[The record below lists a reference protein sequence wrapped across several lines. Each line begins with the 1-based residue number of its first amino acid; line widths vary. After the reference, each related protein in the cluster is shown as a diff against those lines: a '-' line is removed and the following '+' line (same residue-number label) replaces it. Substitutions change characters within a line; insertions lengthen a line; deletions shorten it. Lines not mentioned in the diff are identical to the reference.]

1 MSTVAPGI
9 PEYLTTAEVAGL
21 YGVTARQVGIWAR
34 AGKITGS
41 HTPGGEHRGGPCRF
55 PSAQFAEIIR
65 AAGGIPQRRRRS

>member
-1 MSTVAPGI
+1 MSAVAPGI

-41 HTPGGEHRGGPCRF
+41 HTPGGRAWRF
-55 PSAQFAEIIR
+55 PSAQFADLIS